1 MEKRLQEYRRLKA
14 ERLAKEGGQKQVR
27 PVVRAEEDE
36 QPRSHS
42 KDDDLTEKDTIKKDE
57 DHSSDE
63 ERKFRETLK
72 QIDTKRKANLS
83 SWEKYHAET
92 ILKFSLWVCLL
103 GFFIQIGFGAVY
115 FVVSMFYFMYTSMTS
130 RSKKVAPSAYSV
142 FNEDFERIDGT
153 FTAEQFE
160 RQLRHGTLR

>member
-14 ERLAKEGGQKQVR
+14 EKLAKEGGPKQAR
-27 PVVRAEEDE
+27 PVKAEEGE
-36 QPRSHS
+36 LPRSQAT
-42 KDDDLTEKDTIKKDE
+42 DDNFTEKDTFKKDE
-57 DHSSDE
+57 NQSSDD

-83 SWEKYHAET
+83 SWEKYHVET
-92 ILKFSLWVCLL
+92 VLKLSLWVCLL

-115 FVVSMFYFMYTSMTS
+115 FVVSLFYFMYTSMTS
-130 RSKKVAPSAYSV
+130 RSKKGAPSAYSV

>member
-14 ERLAKEGGQKQVR
+14 EKLAKEGGEKQIR
-27 PVVRAEEDE
+27 PVRTEEDE
-36 QPRSHS
+36 QPRSQS
-42 KDDDLTEKDTIKKDE
+42 KDDHITEKDNIKKDE

-63 ERKFRETLK
+63 ERKFRENLK
-72 QIDTKRKANLS
+72 QVDTKRKANLS
-83 SWEKYHAET
+83 LWEKYHGET

-103 GFFIQIGFGAVY
+103 GFFVQVGFGAVY
-115 FVVSMFYFMYTSMTS
+115 FVISLFYLMYTSMTS
-130 RSKKVAPSAYSV
+130 RSKKGAPSAYSV